1 MFAIGKQLPTCVSM
15 TLVTLLLI
23 GVVAA
28 PGTMLQKCHQCV
40 PALQIF
46 VTYMSHICL
55 AMYIF
60 ITTVCIR
67 NFHHP
72 HDQVRGLVYANMES
86 GMQNYSSTFDIHQ
99 AACILDNTLLLLL
112 DFK

>member
-1 MFAIGKQLPTCVSM
+1 M